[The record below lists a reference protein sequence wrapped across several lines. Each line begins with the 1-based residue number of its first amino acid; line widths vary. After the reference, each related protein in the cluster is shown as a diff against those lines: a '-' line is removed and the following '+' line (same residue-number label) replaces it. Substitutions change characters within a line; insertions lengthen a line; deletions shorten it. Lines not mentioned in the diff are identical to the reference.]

1 MQVIINIKD
10 THVPELIDVFGEN
23 YQTQI
28 LDVDGETLI
37 PNPQTKAQ
45 FANEQFLVQV
55 KQQFI
60 KRKVMNY
67 RERQALQAVDS
78 TEITE

>member
-1 MQVIINIKD
+1 MQKTINIKD
-10 THVPELIDVFGEN
+10 SHISELVDVFGEN
-23 YQTQI
+23 YQTEI

-37 PNPQTKAQ
+37 PNPQTKNQ
-45 FANEQFLVQV
+45 FANEQFDIAI
-55 KQQFI
+55 KNFI

-67 RERQALQAVDS
+67 RQRMSISAVDS